1 MAETVKYG
9 LYLTE
14 NDQVKFIDWREKIS
28 GQSGSNMIKIE
39 AALVAHDEAIASLE
53 SKDTEMQS
61 SIDDAASNISTLQ
74 EKTTSL
80 ETDLG
85 ATNETLAKVSEESAN
100 NTTAISGL
108 QESVTGENGLGAR
121 IDTMES
127 SLSEMAKTDE
137 TLTSQV
143 ETLQADLSTKADS
156 SKVEEIESALEG
168 KADASDVNTALAEKA
183 NTSDVTAAL
192 ETKAN
197 ASVSLEAILYA
208 VVGEGDTATSAW
220 AGESAPYTQVIS
232 VEGMTATSNG
242 TIALSQSATAEQR
255 NAARAAL
262 LAIAGQTDGSLT
274 IAADGD
280 LPTVDIPV
288 TVVLIG

>member
-53 SKDTEMQS
+53 SKDTEMQL
-61 SIDDAASNISTLQ
+61 SIADAASDISALQ

-80 ETDLG
+80 ETGLG
-85 ATNETLAKVSEESAN
+85 TTNETLAKVSEESAN

-121 IDTMES
+121 IDAMES
-127 SLSEMAKTDE
+127 SLSDMAKTDE

-143 ETLQADLSTKADS
+143 ETLQTDLSTKADS

-168 KADASDVNTALAEKA
+168 KADASVATQVEDMQ
-183 NTSDVTAAL
+183 AAL
-192 ETKAN
+192 DQKAN
-197 ASVSLEAILYA
+197 ASISIEAVLYT
-208 VVGEGDTATSAW
+208 VIGEGDTATSAW
-220 AGESAPYTQVIS
+220 AGDGATEPYTQTIQVNGLTS
-232 VEGMTATSNG
+232 ASNG
-242 TIALSQSATAEQR
+242 TISISNSANAEQR
-255 NAARAAL
+255 SAARAAL
-262 LAIAGQTDGSLT
+262 LAIQAQNDGELV
-274 IAADGD
+274 IVADGE

-288 TVVLIG
+288 TVVIIG

>member
-28 GQSGSNMIKIE
+28 GQSDSNMIKIE

-53 SKDTEMQS
+53 SKDK
-61 SIDDAASNISTLQ
+61 DLQ

-80 ETDLG
+80 EADLG
-85 ATNETLAKVSEESAN
+85 TTNETLARVSEESAN

-127 SLSEMAKTDE
+127 SLSDMARTDE

-143 ETLQADLSTKADS
+143 ETLQTDLSTKADS

-168 KADASDVNTALAEKA
+168 KADASVATQVEDMQ
-183 NTSDVTAAL
+183 AAL
-192 ETKAN
+192 DQKAN
-197 ASVSLEAILYA
+197 ASISIEAVLYT
-208 VVGEGDTATSAW
+208 VIGEGDTATSAW
-220 AGESAPYTQVIS
+220 AGDGATEPYTQTIQVDGLTS
-232 VEGMTATSNG
+232 ASNG
-242 TIALSQSATAEQR
+242 TISISNSANAEQR

-262 LAIAGQTDGSLT
+262 LAIQAQNDGELV
-274 IAADGD
+274 IVADGE
-280 LPTVDIPV
+280 LPTIDIPV
-288 TVVLIG
+288 TVVIIG